1 MYQPSWLFH
10 LVNDINNDDDE
21 HNNHNNN
28 NDNNN
33 MDTVT
38 GQAGVLV
45 YHWEMDTPTNLVTP
59 KSPLQQRGSLDTIE
73 AWLSTH
79 LEGYSE

>member
-1 MYQPSWLFH
+1 M
-10 LVNDINNDDDE
+10 NNDDHD
-21 HNNHNNN
+21 HNNHDNNN
-28 NDNNN
+28 NNNNNNNN

-45 YHWEMDTPTNLVTP
+45 YHWEMDTPTNLVTSKP
-59 KSPLQQRGSLDTIE
+59 PLQQRGSLGTIE

-79 LEGYSE
+79 LGEGYSE

>member
-1 MYQPSWLFH
+1 
-10 LVNDINNDDDE
+10 
-21 HNNHNNN
+21 
-28 NDNNN
+28 

-79 LEGYSE
+79 LGQGYSE